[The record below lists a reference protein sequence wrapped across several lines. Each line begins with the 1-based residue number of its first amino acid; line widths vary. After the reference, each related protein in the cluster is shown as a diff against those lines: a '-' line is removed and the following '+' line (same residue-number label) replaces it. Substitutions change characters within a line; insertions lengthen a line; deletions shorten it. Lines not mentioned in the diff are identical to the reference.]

1 MKFRQ
6 LFQDARPLVA
16 TLLGALAVFL
26 TDSVSFASATDCAD
40 IHVALDIGHDTVSGG
55 AVSARGVPEY
65 QFNKKL
71 VMTVRKALV
80 DAGISTDVINES
92 GKPIGLMDRVT
103 QARDLGATVFISIH
117 HDSVQEIYI
126 SKWEHNGRR
135 LPYSDK
141 YKGFSIFVSAKGG
154 AYPASRELA
163 FSLGRDLTSR
173 GLTPS
178 LHHSEDID
186 GERRPLLDASSG
198 VYRYDGLAVLKHAKI
213 PAILLE
219 AGIIINRDEELVVS
233 SDHFKASVAS
243 AIVGAVRGGC
253 T

>member
-1 MKFRQ
+1 MRFSQ
-6 LFQDARPLVA
+6 LFQNPKALA
-16 TLLGALAVFL
+16 AALLGALAVFL
-26 TDSVSFASATDCAD
+26 TNSVSPASAADCAD
-40 IHVALDIGHDTVSGG
+40 VHVALDIGHDTVAGG
-55 AVSARGVPEY
+55 AVSARGVSEY

-71 VMTVRKALV
+71 AVTVRKAFM
-80 DAGISTDVINES
+80 DAGIATDVINES

-103 QARDLGATVFISIH
+103 QARDLGATVFLSIH

-141 YKGFSIFVSAKGG
+141 YKGFSIFVSAMGA

-163 FSLGRDLTSR
+163 FSLGGELMSR

-186 GERRPLLDASSG
+186 GERRPLLDASLG

-233 SDHFKASVAS
+233 SDQFKASVAS
-243 AIVGAVRGGC
+243 AIVGAVREMC
-253 T
+253 K